1 MQKLCCVP
9 RVKAGALQGMQVSQS
24 FGELRGANRAMRMW
38 ALPASSRCRASHLTW
53 LGWGVGAVTG
63 ALIGTKVTNASGTA
77 TQPFTFTL
85 PGNYTIVANVSQ
97 QDTSQYG
104 LAATTTQAYVLDQTT
119 ITLTATQAAA
129 GAATVSVRT
138 KLTMPCCPPSR
149 SLHQALDLRTVV
161 RGCECQVDEQR
172 KTV

>member
-1 MQKLCCVP
+1 
-9 RVKAGALQGMQVSQS
+9 MQVFQS
-24 FGELRGANRAMRMW
+24 VSNSGPKQSHAEAV
-38 ALPASSRCRASHLTW
+38 PTSSRCRTSHLTW
-53 LGWGVGAVTG
+53 LGWGAVSG

-85 PGNYTIVANVSQ
+85 PGNYTVVANVSQ
-97 QDTSQYG
+97 ADTSQYG

-138 KLTMPCCPPSR
+138 RLTMPCRPSSR
-149 SLHQALDLRTVV
+149 ALREALGLRAVV
-161 RGCECQVDEQR
+161 RG
-172 KTV
+172 

>member
-1 MQKLCCVP
+1 MNTW
-9 RVKAGALQGMQVSQS
+9 STII
-24 FGELRGANRAMRMW
+24 RAMRSSLRML
-38 ALPASSRCRASHLTW
+38 ALPDSRRCRTSHLTW

-77 TQPFTFTL
+77 TQPFIFTL

-138 KLTMPCCPPSR
+138 HFTMPCRPPSH
-149 SLHQALDLRTVV
+149 SLHQALRLSTAV
-161 RGCECQVDEQR
+161 RGCEDQVDEQHQ
-172 KTV
+172 TL

>member
-1 MQKLCCVP
+1 M
-9 RVKAGALQGMQVSQS
+9 
-24 FGELRGANRAMRMW
+24 
-38 ALPASSRCRASHLTW
+38 
-53 LGWGVGAVTG
+53 GAVTG

-138 KLTMPCCPPSR
+138 HSHNALSPSLAPTPPGPEAE
-149 SLHQALDLRTVV
+149 H
-161 RGCECQVDEQR
+161 GCAR
-172 KTV
+172 L